1 MILLLK
7 TLLRIYLRPWK
18 RVCQPCSHLQKTFYK
33 RLFRKLVKRVI
44 ETFHN
49 SRSLTQDI
57 AKDYREPTE
66 DLDSIEERPEF
77 VDILIFPFYN
87 CKSCPQSKVN
97 LSKGFYT
104 PVHILK
110 IHLQI
115 KKKTLPWSFGLLK
128 YQQESTSVLVKEK

>member
-1 MILLLK
+1 M
-7 TLLRIYLRPWK
+7 
-18 RVCQPCSHLQKTFYK
+18 QKTFSK
-33 RLFRKLVKRVI
+33 I
-44 ETFHN
+44 
-49 SRSLTQDI
+49 
-57 AKDYREPTE
+57 
-66 DLDSIEERPEF
+66 RPEF

-115 KKKTLPWSFGLLK
+115 KKKTLPWSFGRTGQK
-128 YQQESTSVLVKEK
+128 SKVSTRVYQCPCQGSIEKLHNSKASPQDQR